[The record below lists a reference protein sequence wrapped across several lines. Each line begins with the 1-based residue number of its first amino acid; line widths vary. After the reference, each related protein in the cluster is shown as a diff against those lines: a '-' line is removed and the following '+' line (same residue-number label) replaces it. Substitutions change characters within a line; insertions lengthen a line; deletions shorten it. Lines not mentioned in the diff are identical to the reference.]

1 LKLTVECKMRE
12 IGFLNTL
19 MLSMIVSA
27 TAVGLVGWDPKS
39 GRFTNAQLSL
49 DFPLAEETD
58 ERCLCSKH
66 LQPVCGKH
74 RGQSYVYRNLC
85 TLACN
90 QKHFDGL
97 LYSYDG
103 FCCQERPCAANAL
116 PVCDLRGRIY
126 RNQCH
131 FENEQCVVWKKH
143 RQIIKK
149 ANLCPCSKPCP
160 YYAQPVCDSYGKTH
174 KNRCLF
180 KREQCYLKL
189 AYGVEVALKQEGP
202 CCVTR
207 CHGRSSQQQDITICD
222 SKGRTH
228 RSLCDFDKMW
238 CQERRHGIPTA
249 RIMHKGSCRNVTLA
263 KEIRTPFIAP
273 FPDAFWPA
281 LSADSSFWSKLINHP
296 LYTHW

>member
-1 LKLTVECKMRE
+1 MEKENINERKKQQKLNVFT
-12 IGFLNTL
+12 T
-19 MLSMIVSA
+19 SA
-27 TAVGLVGWDPKS
+27 ITQPLFIIAVGLVGWDPKS
-39 GRFTNAQLSL
+39 GRFSNAQLSM
-49 DFPLAEETD
+49 DFPLADETD

-90 QKHFDGL
+90 QKHLDGWSL

-116 PVCDLRGRIY
+116 PVCDLRG
-126 RNQCH
+126 Q
-131 FENEQCVVWKKH
+131 
-143 RQIIKK
+143 K
-149 ANLCPCSKPCP
+149 ANVCPCSKPCP
-160 YYAQPVCDSYGKTH
+160 YYEQPVCDSYGKTH

-189 AYGVEVALKQEGP
+189 AYGIEVTFKQDGP

-228 RSLCDFDKMW
+228 RNLCDFDKMW
-238 CQERRHGIPTA
+238 CQERRLGISTA
-249 RIMHKGSCRNVTLA
+249 RIMHKGSCRNVTSA

-281 LSADSSFWSKLINHP
+281 LSADSSFWSKLINHQQ
-296 LYTHW
+296 LYPYW